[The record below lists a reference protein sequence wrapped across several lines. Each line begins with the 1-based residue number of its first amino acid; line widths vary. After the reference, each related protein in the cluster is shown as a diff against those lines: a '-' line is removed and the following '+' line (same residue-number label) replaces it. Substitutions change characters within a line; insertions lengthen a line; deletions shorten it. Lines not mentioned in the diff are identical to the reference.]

1 MGETSIQIR
10 GRKFPMKENS
20 ASSTSFIRRWPVLS
34 FALLLVA
41 AVGASGC
48 TKLRARDQL
57 NKGVANFRDGHYDA
71 AIENFKQSKDLD
83 PDLLNARVYL
93 ATAYAAQYIPG
104 APSDENV
111 RVGDQAVTN
120 FQDVLKYDPNN
131 VSALDGLGSILFQ
144 MAGTP
149 FQPDKFEE
157 SKKYHQKHIA
167 LNPNDA
173 EPYYWVGVI
182 NWTLARRAN
191 DELRQAYNVENPK
204 RQIKDPDPLPEKL
217 RTQFIQQQGPLV
229 DEAMEMLDKSVQ
241 VRPDYADAIAYK
253 SLVLRMKA
261 DMADANARAALE
273 READDLL
280 EKVKAIKSKE
290 AAEKA
295 AKTM

>member
-1 MGETSIQIR
+1 ML
-10 GRKFPMKENS
+10 
-20 ASSTSFIRRWPVLS
+20 A

-41 AVGASGC
+41 AAAAGGC

-71 AIENFKQSKDLD
+71 AIENFKQSKELD

-111 RVGDQAVTN
+111 RVGEQAVSE
-120 FQDVLKYDPNN
+120 FQDVLTHDANN
-131 VSALDGLGSILFQ
+131 ISALDGLGSILYQ

-149 FQPDKFEE
+149 FQPERYEE

-191 DELRQAYNVENPK
+191 DELRQSYNLENPK
-204 RQIKDPDPLPEKL
+204 KQIKDPDPLPDKL
-217 RTQFIQQQGPLV
+217 RAQFTEQQGAMV
-229 DEAMEMLDKSVQ
+229 DEAMNMLDKAVQ

-261 DMADANARAALE
+261 DMSDATTRASLE
-273 READDLL
+273 KEADDLL
-280 EKVKAIKSKE
+280 DKVKAIKAKE

-295 AKTM
+295 AKS

>member
-1 MGETSIQIR
+1 
-10 GRKFPMKENS
+10 MKENS
-20 ASSTSFIRRWPVLS
+20 TDFRSLVRRWPALL
-34 FALLLVA
+34 FALLVVA

-83 PDLLNARVYL
+83 PDLLNARIYL

-111 RVGDQAVTN
+111 RVGEQAVTN
-120 FQDVLKYDPNN
+120 FQDVLSHDANN
-131 VSALDGLGSILFQ
+131 ISAIDGLGSIIFQ

-149 FQPDKFEE
+149 FQPERYME
-157 SKKYHQKHIA
+157 SKKYHQKHVS
-167 LNPNDA
+167 LSPNDA
-173 EPYYWVGVI
+173 DPYYWVGVI

-191 DELRQAYNVENPK
+191 DELRSAYNVENRK
-204 RQIKDPDPLPEKL
+204 KQIKDPDPLPDKL
-217 RTQFIQQQGPLV
+217 RAQFTEQQGALI
-229 DEAMEMLDKSVQ
+229 DEAMQMLDKAVQ
-241 VRPDYADAIAYK
+241 IRPEYADAIAYK

-261 DMADANARAALE
+261 DMASANERAALE
-273 READDLL
+273 KQADDLL
-280 EKVKAIKSKE
+280 EQVKSIKSKE

-295 AKTM
+295 AKG

>member
-1 MGETSIQIR
+1 
-10 GRKFPMKENS
+10 MKENS
-20 ASSTSFIRRWPVLS
+20 ASSASFIRRWPVLA

-71 AIENFKQSKDLD
+71 AIENFKESKDLD
-83 PDLLNARVYL
+83 PDLINARIYL

-111 RVGDQAVTN
+111 RIGDQAVTN
-120 FQDVLKYDPNN
+120 FQDVLTHDAAN
-131 VSALDGLGSILFQ
+131 VSAIDGLGSILFQ

-149 FQPDKFEE
+149 FQPDKFLE
-157 SKKYHQKHIA
+157 SKKYHQKHIS
-167 LNPNDA
+167 LNANDA

-191 DELRQAYNVENPK
+191 DELRQGYNVANPK
-204 RQIKDPDPLPEKL
+204 KQIKDPDPLPDKL
-217 RTQFIQQQGPLV
+217 RAQFTQEQGALV
-229 DEAMEMLDKSVQ
+229 DEAMQMLDKSVQ
-241 VRPDYADAIAYK
+241 VRPEYADAIAYK

-261 DMADANARAALE
+261 DMSDAAGRPALE
-273 READDLL
+273 KEADELL

-295 AKTM
+295 AKS

>member
-1 MGETSIQIR
+1 
-10 GRKFPMKENS
+10 MKENF
-20 ASSTSFIRRWPVLS
+20 ASSTSFIHKWPMLA
-34 FALLLVA
+34 FALLLAV

-71 AIENFKQSKDLD
+71 AIENFKQSKELD
-83 PDLLNARVYL
+83 PELLNARIYL

-111 RVGDQAVTN
+111 RVGEQAVTN
-120 FQDVLKYDPNN
+120 FQDVLKEDPKNI
-131 VSALDGLGSILFQ
+131 SAFDGLGSILFQ

-149 FQPDKFEE
+149 FQPDKYLE
-157 SKKYHQKHIA
+157 SKKYHMEHISQ
-167 LNPNDA
+167 NPNDA

-191 DELRQAYNVENPK
+191 DELRSAYNVENPK
-204 RQIKDPDPLPEKL
+204 KQIKDPDPLPEKL
-217 RTQFIQQQGPLV
+217 RTEFTEKQGALV
-229 DEAMEMLDKSVQ
+229 DEAMQMLDKATAL
-241 VRPDYADAIAYK
+241 RPDYADAIAYK

-261 DMADANARAALE
+261 DMADAAGRPALE
-273 READDLL
+273 KEADELL
-280 EKVKAIKSKE
+280 DKVKAIKSKE

-295 AKTM
+295 AKG

>member
-1 MGETSIQIR
+1 
-10 GRKFPMKENS
+10 MKENS

>member
-1 MGETSIQIR
+1 V
-10 GRKFPMKENS
+10 
-20 ASSTSFIRRWPVLS
+20 A
-34 FALLLVA
+34 FALLMVA

-83 PDLLNARVYL
+83 PDLLNARIYL

-111 RVGDQAVTN
+111 RVGEQAVTS
-120 FQDVLKYDPNN
+120 FQDVLTRDANN
-131 VSALDGLGSILFQ
+131 ISAIDGLGSILFQ

-149 FQPDKFEE
+149 FQPERYQE
-157 SKKYHQKHIA
+157 SKKYHQKHIS
-167 LNPNDA
+167 LNASDA
-173 EPYYWVGVI
+173 DPYYWVGVI

-191 DELRQAYNVENPK
+191 DELRQAYNIENRK
-204 RQIKDPDPLPEKL
+204 KQIKDPDPLPDKL
-217 RTQFIQQQGPLV
+217 RTQFTEQQGALV
-229 DEAMEMLDKSVQ
+229 DEAMQMLDKAEQ
-241 VRPDYADAIAYK
+241 VRPNYADAIAYK

-261 DMADANARAALE
+261 DMSDATTRASLE
-273 READDLL
+273 KEADDLL
-280 EKVKAIKSKE
+280 DRVKAIKSKE

-295 AKTM
+295 AKAL